1 MTRIPVN
8 PELLT
13 WARERAGLDTL
24 ALAGRFPKLSEWEAG
39 ELQPTLR
46 QLEDFARAVH
56 VAVGYLFL
64 PAPPQE
70 PLPIP
75 DFRTLADRDLSRPSP
90 NLLDTIYLCQ
100 QRQDWYRD
108 YARVHALRALD
119 FAGSATLQHAP
130 ERVAEGMRKTL
141 ALSMAERQ
149 QSPTWTDALRQ
160 LIGKAD
166 CCSHTGRICSAV

>member
-8 PELLT
+8 PKLLT

-64 PAPPQE
+64 PAPPEE

-75 DFRTLADRDLSRPSP
+75 DFRTLADHDLRRPSP

-100 QRQDWYRD
+100 QRWACPNYLR
-108 YARVHALRALD
+108 RVLELCATCTHSMRRACR
-119 FAGSATLQHAP
+119 T
-130 ERVAEGMRKTL
+130 
-141 ALSMAERQ
+141 
-149 QSPTWTDALRQ
+149 
-160 LIGKAD
+160 
-166 CCSHTGRICSAV
+166 